1 MLKEDYLINGDTCAI
16 LSDFDNYGNEY
27 SMVIEGE
34 QKFLVMKPP
43 NKIVE
48 DSYIFRGFDLNGA
61 RNGAR
66 FILKKKKNVPVV
78 YSLDPGI
85 ILIPC
90 KTPDRRGKIWLINS
104 QICDIEPLGDE
115 LTNVHMFGGHTL
127 TVSMKCK
134 ILQNKRIQC
143 SFLLLTVLERINIDN
158 LKFYL

>member
-16 LSDFDNYGNEY
+16 LSDFDNYGNEF

-34 QKFLVMKPP
+34 HKFLVMKSP

-66 FILKKKKNVPVV
+66 FILKEKKNVPVV
-78 YSLDPGI
+78 YSLEPGI

-90 KTPDRRGKIWLINS
+90 KTLDQRGKIWLINS
-104 QICDIEPLGDE
+104 QICDIKPLNDE
-115 LTNVHMFGGHTL
+115 LTTVHLFGGHSL
-127 TVSMKCK
+127 TVKLKCK
-134 ILQNKRIQC
+134 TLQKKRSQC
-143 SFLLLTVLERINIDN
+143 SFLLLTVLERINID
-158 LKFYL
+158 KMRFYL